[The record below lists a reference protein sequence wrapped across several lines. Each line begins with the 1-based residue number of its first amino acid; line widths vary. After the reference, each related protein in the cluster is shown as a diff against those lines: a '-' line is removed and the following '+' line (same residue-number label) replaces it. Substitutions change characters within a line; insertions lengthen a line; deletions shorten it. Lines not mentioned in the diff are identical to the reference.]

1 MKKAYVLGISIVLSI
16 FILGSIWV
24 YAVTNKSV
32 LDYFFKGENRY
43 VSNELLYK
51 DNQSYNIDG
60 YTIKLEES
68 LYEKN
73 TQLGYLVF
81 SIRKEGG
88 RPEAEINDAKQ
99 CVGGFG
105 EEQRFSFD
113 FESSGTA
120 DVRYE
125 YIGDVLYAYISFEA
139 DNFEDESSNQK
150 IVLVDGKNWSD
161 EAKEEFMTYDFK
173 LKDRSKSLVCKEG
186 NSRIYISPL
195 GIKVFTV
202 DEKIN
207 HFKFK
212 FTMINEET
220 ETLEYNKDSV
230 GVHGR
235 GGRDISQE
243 RIYTIIFSKLKDIN
257 KIKQI
262 EFNDKILK
270 LEEK

>member
-1 MKKAYVLGISIVLSI
+1 MKTIYIWGIAFVLGI
-16 FILGSIWV
+16 FILTNDCV

-32 LDYFFKGENRY
+32 LDYFFKENNSY
-43 VSNELLYK
+43 ISNELLYK
-51 DNQSYNIDG
+51 DGQSYNIDG
-60 YTIKLEES
+60 YTIKLEET

-81 SIRKEGG
+81 SIRKDGG

-113 FESSGTA
+113 FESSGSA
-120 DVRYE
+120 NMKYE
-125 YIGDVLYAYISFEA
+125 YVGDVLYAYISFEA
-139 DNFEDESSNQK
+139 DNFEDEKSNKK

-161 EAKEEFMTYDFK
+161 KTKEEFMTYDFK
-173 LKDRSKSLVCKEG
+173 LKDRSKSLVCKERAR
-186 NSRIYISPL
+186 RIYISPL
-195 GIKVFTV
+195 GIKIFTV
-202 DEKIN
+202 NEKIDC
-207 HFKFK
+207 FKFK
-212 FTMINEET
+212 FTMVDGET
-220 ETLEYNKDSV
+220 ETMENNKDTV

-235 GGRDISQE
+235 GGRDISTE
-243 RIYTIIFSKLKDIN
+243 RIYTIKFSELKDISR
-257 KIKQI
+257 IKQI